1 MNDTLTQSIEKIDNS
16 PKIVKQIPQKTFR
29 QKFRDDMSQN
39 WVVYCLFIPVALYF
53 LLFNYAPM
61 VGILMAFQDYKPLK
75 GLWGSEWVAFQNFI
89 DLFTLEDFGL
99 VLRNTFVMALLN
111 LTVGFVV
118 TVAFAILLSMV
129 KPKFFKRTV
138 QISSYLPYFISS
150 VVVVQLFKDMLG
162 FDGALTTFLSWFGAE
177 NQNWLARSDAPV
189 FWIINTVIEI
199 WVGCGYGAIVYCS
212 AIASVNP
219 NLHEAAAIDGASRW
233 KRLWHVTIPSIMP
246 LIITMFVLRVGT
258 IFMQG
263 FDKVILLQTTSND
276 AVSDCLATFIN
287 RKAFVGRANF
297 GLSTAAGLFQSLIAT
312 FLLIVSNTLS
322 RKLAKTSL
330 F

>member
-1 MNDTLTQSIEKIDNS
+1 MNDTLTQSNEKIDNS
-16 PKIVKQIPQKTFR
+16 PKIVKTIPKKTFG
-29 QKFRDDMSQN
+29 QKMKADMTQN
-39 WVVYCLFIPVALYF
+39 WVVYCLFLPVALYF
-53 LLFNYAPM
+53 LIFNYAPM

-75 GLWGSEWVAFQNFI
+75 GLGGSEWIGLQNFI
-89 DLFTLEDFGL
+89 DLFTLEDFDL

-162 FDGALTTFLSWFGAE
+162 FDGAITTFLTWFKVP
-177 NQNWLARSDAPV
+177 NQDWLARSDAPV
-189 FWIINTVIEI
+189 FWIINTIIEI

-263 FDKVILLQTTSND
+263 FDKVILLQTMSND
-276 AVSDCLATFIN
+276 AMSDCLVTFIN
-287 RKAFVGRANF
+287 RKAFAGRANF
-297 GLSTAAGLFQSLIAT
+297 GLSTAAGLFQSVIAT